1 MQSIMQAGVF
11 GEGSLESL
19 YMVEVDIDDEF
30 IAMVFPKLVAKFGKA
45 LRDLDF
51 SHNHLN
57 NSY

>member
-1 MQSIMQAGVF
+1 MQAGVF

-30 IAMVFPKLVAKFGKA
+30 LAMVFPKMVAKFGRS